1 LALESLVEIPWIKV
15 TETSLNAELMRQS
28 MTDPHAGALVLFE
41 GRARDHHEGRPVL
54 QLAYE
59 SYAPMAEK
67 ELALLR
73 EKAIERFGLTR
84 CAIHHRIGIVPL
96 TESAVIVASSSAH
109 RAESFQA
116 AAWIMDEIK
125 QHVPIWKRET
135 YRDGSQ
141 AWVECDHRFQM
152 D

>member
-1 LALESLVEIPWIKV
+1 MIPWIRV
-15 TETSLNAELMRQS
+15 MDAPLDAVALRDAME
-28 MTDPHAGALVLFE
+28 DPHAGALVLFE

-59 SYAPMAEK
+59 AYVPMAEK

-73 EKAIERFGLTR
+73 EKALERFGLTR
-84 CAIHHRIGIVPL
+84 CAIHHRIGVVPL
-96 TESAVIVASSSAH
+96 TEAAVVVATSSAH

-125 QHVPIWKRET
+125 QKVPIWKRET
-135 YRDGSQ
+135 YRDGSE
-141 AWVECDHRFQM
+141 AWVECTHRFTLES
-152 D
+152 